1 MIVDKAG
8 ELEFSPMS
16 DRHQDLEIA
25 APPEQA
31 REIVREAVAELGWKC
46 LEDEDGVLVVRESP
60 RLLLGRWPVGIKV
73 SIAEAG
79 RKRSALKLWGRM
91 GGFGP
96 FIAEQLK
103 ERMEE
108 FALLL
113 QRQAAAHSASSA

>member
-1 MIVDKAG
+1 
-8 ELEFSPMS
+8 MS

-46 LEDEDGVLVVRESP
+46 LEDDDGGLVVRESP

-73 SIAEAG
+73 SIDDAG
-79 RKRSALKLWGRM
+79 GKRSALRLWGRM

-108 FALLL
+108 FASLL
-113 QRQAAAHSASSA
+113 QRQAAAHAASSA

>member
-1 MIVDKAG
+1 
-8 ELEFSPMS
+8 MS
-16 DRHQDLEIA
+16 DRHQDLELA
-25 APPEQA
+25 APPEAA

-46 LEDEDGVLVVRESP
+46 LEDDDGALVVRESP

-73 SIAEAG
+73 SIVDADAG
-79 RKRSALKLWGRM
+79 GKRSALRLWGRM

-108 FALLL
+108 FATLL
-113 QRQAAAHSASSA
+113 QRQAAAHAASSA

>member
-1 MIVDKAG
+1 
-8 ELEFSPMS
+8 MS
-16 DRHQDLEIA
+16 DRHQDLELP

-31 REIVREAVAELGWKC
+31 REIIREAVAELGWKC
-46 LEDEDGVLVVRESP
+46 LEDGDGTLVVRESP

-73 SIAEAG
+73 SIADAG
-79 RKRSALKLWGRM
+79 GRRSALELWGRM

-108 FALLL
+108 FASLL
-113 QRQAAAHSASSA
+113 RRHAAAYSG

>member
-1 MIVDKAG
+1 
-8 ELEFSPMS
+8 MS
-16 DRHQDLEIA
+16 DRHQDLELAA
-25 APPEQA
+25 APEEA

-46 LEDEDGVLVVRESP
+46 LDDEDGGLVVRESP

-73 SIAEAG
+73 SIADAG
-79 RKRSALKLWGRM
+79 GKRSALELWGRM

-108 FALLL
+108 FASLLH
-113 QRQAAAHSASSA
+113 RQAAAHSASSA

>member
-1 MIVDKAG
+1 
-8 ELEFSPMS
+8 MS
-16 DRHQDLEIA
+16 DRHQDLELA
-25 APPEQA
+25 APPDRA

-46 LEDEDGVLVVRESP
+46 LEDEDGALVVRESP

-73 SIAEAG
+73 SIADAG
-79 RKRSALKLWGRM
+79 GKRSALKLWGRM

-108 FALLL
+108 FASRL
-113 QRQAAAHSASSA
+113 QRQAAAAHSASSA

>member
-1 MIVDKAG
+1 S
-8 ELEFSPMS
+8 SPMS
-16 DRHQDLEIA
+16 DRHQDLELPA
-25 APPEQA
+25 APAEA

-46 LEDEDGVLVVRESP
+46 LEDEDGALVVRESP

-73 SIAEAG
+73 SIADAG
-79 RKRSALKLWGRM
+79 GRRSALKLWGRM

-108 FALLL
+108 FALSLR
-113 QRQAAAHSASSA
+113 RQAAAHSGSSA